1 MTREELLKKATD
13 AGSPEELIK
22 LAKEAGVENFTEED
36 AKNYFEALHKSGE
49 LSDEEL
55 DSTTGGYC
63 DSHINKAVGA
73 GAQYTSDGYRVVTL
87 GNLCEARFNDN
98 TWGHNRVWECNK
110 CHQGSFTCHCYG
122 EVSDFEDFFGSVL
135 RKVKESCGTCA
146 KCDYRNGLWI
156 CKNEGMKRR

>member
-13 AGSPEELIK
+13 AGSPEELIE

-63 DSHINKAVGA
+63 GCHLNNAVDA
-73 GAQYTSDGYRVVTL
+73 GGQYTSDGYLVVTL
-87 GNLCEARFNDN
+87 GNLCEGRFANIQTN
-98 TWGHNRVWECNK
+98 LQWECNK
-110 CHQGSFTCHCYG
+110 CHHNSWNCECYG

-156 CKNEGMKRR
+156 CKSEGMKK